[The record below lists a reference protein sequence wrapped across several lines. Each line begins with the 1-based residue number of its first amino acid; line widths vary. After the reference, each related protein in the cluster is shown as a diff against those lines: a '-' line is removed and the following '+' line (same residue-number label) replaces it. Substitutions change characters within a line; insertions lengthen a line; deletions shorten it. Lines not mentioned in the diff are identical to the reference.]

1 MDSISCAPI
10 PTRNEG
16 EQPQYIVNNMPMVVW
31 KNSKHPEI
39 CKAFIES
46 FYEPETYVPFLHSVP
61 VGMLPAL
68 KEITNDPTFLADPT
82 IQKYEAEMRVI
93 SDALSHGTYIGME
106 YGPCVEAGI
115 LANQRVVENMF
126 QDIVLNGTSVEDAA
140 AAANK
145 QLNELFEA
153 TE

>member
-1 MDSISCAPI
+1 MIQ
-10 PTRNEG
+10 R
-16 EQPQYIVNNMPMVVW
+16 
-31 KNSKHPEI
+31 
-39 CKAFIES
+39 S
-46 FYEPETYVPFLHSVP
+46 FRIRRFRSMKP
-61 VGMLPAL
+61 
-68 KEITNDPTFLADPT
+68 KC
-82 IQKYEAEMRVI
+82 
-93 SDALSHGTYIGME
+93 HGTYIGME

-153 TE
+153 AE

>member
-68 KEITNDPTFLADPT
+68 KEITMIRRSFRIRRFRSMKP
-82 IQKYEAEMRVI
+82 K
-93 SDALSHGTYIGME
+93 
-106 YGPCVEAGI
+106 CV
-115 LANQRVVENMF
+115 
-126 QDIVLNGTSVEDAA
+126 
-140 AAANK
+140 
-145 QLNELFEA
+145 
-153 TE
+153 